1 MGLLTIIRKNKMKE
15 REMRILF
22 LGLDNAGKTTILKR
36 LKGQDVMSTSPTLGF
51 EISTITYGKYLLNIW
66 DVGGQRTLRPY
77 WRNYFEKTDVLVW
90 VVDSGDRLRMDDCRE
105 ELHALLQ
112 EQRLA
117 GASLLVFANKQDIT
131 GSMSDAEIKE
141 VVTAIG
147 WISREF
153 AKLVIGGW
161 FCPFVQRAWIALEE
175 KGIPYREWDE
185 KFIEKFPK
193 GLVPGVLHQGKPIA
207 ESLVILE
214 FLEDDLYKGLQSF
227 AKGITGP
234 FWAGEQFT
242 HADIALLPFI
252 VRLPILEAHRD
263 FKRAE
268 VGHGFE
274 AYAERVVNLPSVQR
288 TLSDP
293 ERYEEVYG
301 RYLRNETQSEVA
313 KSTRAGRILP

>member
-1 MGLLTIIRKNKMKE
+1 MSSSVLFQWGNRTVRSTARFRHWSPPGRSARALTRFASPRPLASSQFASSNMATVDISIYPHAT
-15 REMRILF
+15 
-22 LGLDNAGKTTILKR
+22 GNALKTVQEHSE
-36 LKGQDVMSTSPTLGF
+36 GDVD
-51 EISTITYGKYLLNIW
+51 K
-66 DVGGQRTLRPY
+66 
-77 WRNYFEKTDVLVW
+77 
-90 VVDSGDRLRMDDCRE
+90 
-105 ELHALLQ
+105 
-112 EQRLA
+112 A
-117 GASLLVFANKQDIT
+117 GLVFY
-131 GSMSDAEIKE
+131 S
-141 VVTAIG
+141 
-147 WISREF
+147 
-153 AKLVIGGW
+153 GW

-175 KGIPYREWDE
+175 KGIPYLYQEENPYKKDE
-185 KFIEKFPK
+185 KFLEKFPK

-214 FLEDDLYKGLQSF
+214 FLEDAYPQVPLLPSDPYARAQVRYAVDGVSKSVLPPFYRLLQAQEADKRDEARQGTHISDIGF
-227 AKGITGP
+227 VYGSGP

-252 VRLPILEAHRD
+252 VRLPILETHRN

-268 VGHGFE
+268 VGYGFE

-293 ERYEEVYG
+293 ERYQEVYG

>member
-1 MGLLTIIRKNKMKE
+1 MFFDLFCVLSSLYFLVYLHTASQPARVMRISSNSSCMHGRYVARLMPFVLMLKFDNSCRVIIACRPSLVTAMGLLTIIRKNKMKE

-77 WRNYFEKTDVLVW
+77 WRNYFEQTDVLVW

-141 VVTAIG
+141 ALDLPAIRSHHWKIQPCSAVTGENVRTGLEWAVSDVAQRVYWG
-147 WISREF
+147 
-153 AKLVIGGW
+153 VI
-161 FCPFVQRAWIALEE
+161 EE
-175 KGIPYREWDE
+175 KAPNATISPQTE
-185 KFIEKFPK
+185 KI
-193 GLVPGVLHQGKPIA
+193 
-207 ESLVILE
+207 SLA
-214 FLEDDLYKGLQSF
+214 Q
-227 AKGITGP
+227 
-234 FWAGEQFT
+234 
-242 HADIALLPFI
+242 
-252 VRLPILEAHRD
+252 
-263 FKRAE
+263 
-268 VGHGFE
+268 
-274 AYAERVVNLPSVQR
+274 
-288 TLSDP
+288 
-293 ERYEEVYG
+293 
-301 RYLRNETQSEVA
+301 
-313 KSTRAGRILP
+313 

>member
-1 MGLLTIIRKNKMKE
+1 
-15 REMRILF
+15 
-22 LGLDNAGKTTILKR
+22 
-36 LKGQDVMSTSPTLGF
+36 MSSPTLFQWSFRITRHTVHFRYFSPLGRSSRTFACTGF
-51 EISTITYGKYLLNIW
+51 SQLSAFS
-66 DVGGQRTLRPY
+66 R
-77 WRNYFEKTDVLVW
+77 F
-90 VVDSGDRLRMDDCRE
+90 
-105 ELHALLQ
+105 A
-112 EQRLA
+112 RLA
-117 GASLLVFANKQDIT
+117 HSSNMATVDTSIYPHATGNALKTVEEHSGGDVDKAELVFY
-131 GSMSDAEIKE
+131 S
-141 VVTAIG
+141 
-147 WISREF
+147 
-153 AKLVIGGW
+153 GW

-175 KGIPYREWDE
+175 KGIPYVYREENPYKKARWSPLDD
-185 KFIEKFPK
+185 KFLGKFPK

-214 FLEDDLYKGLQSF
+214 FLEDAYPQVPLLPSDPYARAQVRYAVDGVSKSILPPFYRLLQAQESEKRDEARQDLYKGLQTF

-234 FWAGEQFT
+234 FWAGEQLT

-263 FKRAE
+263 FKKSE

-288 TLSDP
+288 TLSDS
-293 ERYEEVYG
+293 ERYQEVYG